1 MKKYI
6 AIFSLLIS
14 GFMFSQQGSKEIGV
28 DLNFWASNNGG
39 SINVAPRFGYEA
51 ADNFVIGPSVRYINH
66 WSTLYGQKFSSN
78 IFGFGLYG
86 HYRFIEWLY
95 AGADFELY
103 FTPYNYKVG
112 ATKPKSVAPALILS
126 AGLSRK
132 IGERFR
138 INAGIN
144 YDIINNVNS
153 PLRPSYIAQTAKGV
167 RIPLFYRVA
176 FIFSI

>member
-1 MKKYI
+1 MN
-6 AIFSLLIS
+6 AL
-14 GFMFSQQGSKEIGV
+14 
-28 DLNFWASNNGG
+28 
-39 SINVAPRFGYEA
+39 
-51 ADNFVIGPSVRYINH
+51 IGPELRTPYF
-66 WSTLYGQKFSSN
+66 L
-78 IFGFGLYG
+78 FGLYG